1 MTATIAR
8 REFIAAL
15 GGAAAWPLAA
25 RAQQSKMPVVGYL
38 SSGAAGAGTNFV
50 SGFLKGLSET
60 GFIEGRNVMIEYRFA
75 EISPDRLTESAAELV
90 SRHVDVIAAS
100 GIGTALA
107 AKAATSSIPI
117 VFRVGVDAVGAGLVA
132 SLNRPGGN
140 VTGVNDF
147 GGGLGPKRL
156 QLLHDL
162 LPSAARFAA
171 LGGLGADSAA
181 LLEMMRTA
189 AATIGVSIE
198 VVIANSPHDIDM
210 AFSAF
215 AQQRIEALVV
225 SQGRSLTDRRA
236 QLVTLAAF
244 HHLPA
249 IYADRLFTE
258 AGGLASYGSDF
269 VNQER
274 EAGTYVGRILKGEKP
289 SDLPVARPTRTQF
302 VINLQT
308 AKLLGIKVPPQVLA
322 ITDEVIE

>member
-1 MTATIAR
+1 MIGR
-8 REFIAAL
+8 RDFITLL
-15 GGAAAWPLAA
+15 GGAMAIWPLAA
-25 RAQQSKMPVVGYL
+25 RAQQRAMPVVGYL

-50 SGFLKGLSET
+50 SGFLKGLSEI
-60 GFIEGRNVMIEYRFA
+60 GFIEGRNVTIEYRFA
-75 EISPDRLTESAAELV
+75 ENSPDRLRELAAELV
-90 SRHVDVIAAS
+90 RRRVDVIMAS

-117 VFRVGVDAVGAGLVA
+117 VFRVGVDAVDSGLVA
-132 SLNRPGGN
+132 SLDRPGGN

-162 LPSAARFAA
+162 LPSASRFAF
-171 LGGLGADSAA
+171 LGGPDLVGAP
-181 LLEMMRTA
+181 EMRTA
-189 AATIGVSIE
+189 AATMGGSIE

-215 AQQRIEALVV
+215 AQQRIEAVV
-225 SQGRSLTDRRA
+225 VGQGRSLTDRRA

-269 VNQER
+269 ANQER

-289 SDLPVARPTRTQF
+289 SDLPVSRPTRTQF
-302 VINLQT
+302 VLNLQT
-308 AKLLGIKVPPQVLA
+308 AKLLGIEVPPTMLTLA
-322 ITDEVIE
+322 DEVIE